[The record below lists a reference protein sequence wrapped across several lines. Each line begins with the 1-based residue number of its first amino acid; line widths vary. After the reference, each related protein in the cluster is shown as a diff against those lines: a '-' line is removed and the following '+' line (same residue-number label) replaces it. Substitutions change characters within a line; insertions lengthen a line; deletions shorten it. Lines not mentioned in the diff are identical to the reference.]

1 VQAITLTF
9 PWPDMSKASIHGDG
23 NWIVKS
29 RWTKTAR
36 DSAMYL
42 AKDQATGIN
51 LKKATIRYYF
61 FVPDNRRRDEANM
74 IQMCKPMID
83 GITDARV
90 IAGDHWQVLKI
101 AGVVVAIDNE
111 NPRVEI
117 EISEVV

>member
-1 VQAITLTF
+1 MQSITLTF

-23 NWIVKS
+23 NWIVKA
-29 RWTKTAR
+29 RWTKTVRAN
-36 DSAMYL
+36 AMYL
-42 AKDQATGIN
+42 AKDQATGVKLN
-51 LKKATIRYYF
+51 KAKIKYYF

-83 GITDARV
+83 GIADAKV

-117 EISEVV
+117 ELSEVA